1 MFLFESKF
9 KGCSSPLVVKFAD
22 TPKDK
27 ETKKMQQQFSAH
39 NNNLMQQMNPGNAM
53 VSLIL
58 MINDLK
64 LVLFCFLVK
73 F

>member
-53 VSLIL
+53 VSVI
-58 MINDLK
+58 
-64 LVLFCFLVK
+64 
-73 F
+73 